1 MTWRMKLSV
10 IAAGFL
16 VPSGV
21 MAYTYTVDQ
30 GWNLL
35 GAVEDI
41 SDLSVFQS
49 EGGPI
54 WLYDQENGWSKINPT
69 VGGSVSQG
77 KGFWIRSVKAASVDV
92 GSSTSSSSSSSV
104 SAEKTYKIV
113 DTGQSDCYD
122 SNGVNV
128 SCSGSGQDGAYSGN
142 SMSYTDNGDLT
153 ITDNITELM
162 WTKSADIN
170 GDGTINVSDKK
181 SQSDASSYCSSLN
194 LAGYSDW
201 RLPDI
206 KTLYS
211 LMNFKGGDPSNYLS
225 ADTSGLTPFIDDA
238 YFDMG
243 YGDSSAGERIIDAQW
258 ATTSIY
264 VDYVF
269 DGVGAMFG
277 LNLADGRI
285 KGYPYLTDKTF
296 YVYCVRGNESYGV
309 NNFVDNDDG
318 TVSDSATGLM
328 WEKDDS
334 GSGMDWDSAISRCE
348 NATTAGYS
356 DWRLPNIK
364 ELHSLTDYSN
374 APSYNGKPALD
385 TTYFNATEFNN
396 EEGNAD
402 YGYYWSSTTHATYD
416 GDGSSAAYISFGRA
430 IGCMD
435 GMDACTSASNS
446 DSWLDVHGAG
456 CQRSDSKTVL
466 STSHL
471 SGSYYAVPTADGGY
485 GISHGPQGDAVRSAN
500 YVRCVRDVE

>member
-1 MTWRMKLSV
+1 M
-10 IAAGFL
+10 AAAAFL
-16 VPSGV
+16 IPSGM

-35 GAVEDI
+35 GAVENI
-41 SDLSVFQS
+41 SDLSIFQS
-49 EGGPI
+49 QGGPI
-54 WLYDQENGWSKINPT
+54 WLYDPENGWSKVNPMN
-69 VGGSVSQG
+69 GGSVLQG
-77 KGFWIRSVKAASVDV
+77 KGFWIRSVAEASVEV
-92 GSSTSSSSSSSV
+92 GESASSAP
-104 SAEKTYKIV
+104 AEKTYKIV
-113 DTGQSDCYD
+113 DSGQSKCYN
-122 SNGVNV
+122 SSGSSV
-128 SCSGSGQDGAYSGN
+128 SCTGSGQDGAYSGN

-153 ITDNITELM
+153 ITDNVTELM
-162 WTKSADIN
+162 WTKSADLN

-181 SQSDASSYCSSLN
+181 SQSDADSYCSSLS
-194 LAGYSDW
+194 LAGHTDW

-211 LMNFKGGDPSNYLS
+211 LMNFKGGDPSNYTS
-225 ADTSGLTPFIDDA
+225 TNTSGLEPFIDDA

-264 VDYVF
+264 VDEVF

-296 YVYCVRGNESYGV
+296 YVYCVRGDESYGM
-309 NNFVDNDDG
+309 NSFTDNGDK
-318 TVSDSATGLM
+318 TITDSATGLM
-328 WEKDDS
+328 WEQDDS
-334 GSGMDWDSAISRCE
+334 GPMDWDTAISTCE
-348 NATTAGYS
+348 SATTAGHS

-364 ELHSLTDYSN
+364 ELHSITDYSN

-416 GDGSSAAYISFGRA
+416 GDGSAAAYISFGRA
-430 IGCMD
+430 IGCME
-435 GMDACTSASNS
+435 GMDACTSSSNV

-456 CQRSDSKTVL
+456 CQRSDSKTIL
-466 STSHL
+466 STSGL

-500 YVRCVRDVE
+500 YVRCVRDAE